1 MNSLTWLS
9 AGWNRKQA
17 PISLFAKEKWAL
29 LSGAM
34 QIPSSWL
41 IFSAY
46 FTCFFDKILAHWIW
60 GSIIRNVGMGF
71 PYLFQNCTTE
81 YRFRCIKR
89 EFHEAKRF
97 AVLEVKYPV

>member
-1 MNSLTWLS
+1 MNSLTGLS

-41 IFSAY
+41 ISLCLFY
-46 FTCFFDKILAHWIW
+46 LFFDKILAHWIL
-60 GSIIRNVGMGF
+60 G
-71 PYLFQNCTTE
+71 E
-81 YRFRCIKR
+81 
-89 EFHEAKRF
+89 
-97 AVLEVKYPV
+97 